1 MGDLAAL
8 RRTTASER
16 GASLSIEPW
25 WLKMKRN
32 MRLILPMHANLL
44 LLFFSKLNLVYLD
57 TVRACMCVYVC
68 VCMILCTGV
77 HMRVC
82 SINSYLNKSEVFLF
96 WVLSYIL
103 QIYNIQ
109 KHNICL
115 YVTTHKQAKKQTKN
129 NKNKSAACAKYQTVI
144 TNMRYTPNKLSCSHL
159 EALFPLELDSTSHQL
174 TSSTREH
181 TEKKINLSLRCY
193 WVGRSTALV
202 VQSTA

>member
-1 MGDLAAL
+1 MIGQSATLLYNSAPVTSTHLLQHCSLQDTLQKIARPEDLPWIEKLYGDLAAL

-44 LLFFSKLNLVYLD
+44 LLFFSKLNLAYLD

-77 HMRVC
+77 HMCVC

-103 QIYNIQ
+103 QIYNI
-109 KHNICL
+109 
-115 YVTTHKQAKKQTKN
+115 
-129 NKNKSAACAKYQTVI
+129 
-144 TNMRYTPNKLSCSHL
+144 
-159 EALFPLELDSTSHQL
+159 
-174 TSSTREH
+174 
-181 TEKKINLSLRCY
+181 
-193 WVGRSTALV
+193 
-202 VQSTA
+202 